1 MSLYFLVLIGGFWTA
16 VLTLFLSMRR
26 FNRDEKTYE
35 RQFTRELISR
45 GLDEWWI
52 KYEKTKKPETF
63 Q

>member
-16 VLTLFLSMRR
+16 VLTLFFSMRR

-52 KYEKTKKPETF
+52 TYEKTKKPDTF

>member
-1 MSLYFLVLIGGFWTA
+1 MSLYFLLLIGGFWAA
-16 VLTLFLSMRR
+16 VLTLLLSMGR

-45 GLDEWWI
+45 GLDEWWT
-52 KYEKTKKPETF
+52 KYEKPKKPDTF

>member
-16 VLTLFLSMRR
+16 VLTLLLSMRR

-35 RQFTRELISR
+35 RQFTRELINR

-52 KYEKTKKPETF
+52 KYEKTKKPGTF